1 MTITIR
7 QKALANDNISLYLD
21 IYDGGKRKFEFL
33 SLYLLPEVDAETKA
47 RNEETL
53 QRAHQIRAERILHPE
68 TIPEVGHLMI
78 VKEIPNDESPEVL
91 DWIQTYIDW
100 MSDNTDYSKA
110 IVDQSKYLKYLMS
123 EFLANKRRPH
133 ITLRKFD
140 KEWFKAFFLWLKN
153 DYVPQ
158 KYVRVEAKPLCEG
171 SLHNVQQRIVAVF
184 NKAVKFGKLK
194 ANPFYQLEKSDIF
207 PKPKASHKQY
217 LTPDELK
224 RFMASDERSP
234 GVAETQRA
242 FGFACLTGLRIS
254 DIKALRW
261 SDIKRN
267 EETNTLVIVQ
277 KKTKALNAVPIGNT
291 ALSWMPPKGDDDF
304 VFHLPAKAN
313 VDAALKRIAKKVG
326 IEKNISFHCSR
337 HTFGILVQAV
347 TGNIETTKK
356 LMGHKSLKS
365 TSIYADVLTHEKV
378 KAVDN
383 MKKAF
388 RGRKQREENKQAS
401 SEEKTDI
408 REDKD
413 ATVQRDNNAT
423 VEKKEETKGKQKEE
437 NKDSPIMKQWKELKA
452 KHPDAL
458 LLFRVGDFYEMYEQD
473 AKRGSEVLG
482 ITLTKRNT
490 QAGPYMAG
498 FPHHALDTYLPKL
511 IRAGERVAI
520 CDQLEAPKQ
529 KQEEQNTEEQQRSG
543 GMKR

>member
-33 SLYLLPEVDAETKA
+33 SLYLLPEVDAEIKA

-140 KEWFKAFFLWLKN
+140 KEWLKAFFLWLKN

-158 KYVRVEAKPLCEG
+158 KYVRVETKPLCEG
-171 SLHNVQQRIVAVF
+171 SLHNVQQRIVTVF

-207 PKPKASHKQY
+207 PKPKTSHKQY

-254 DIKALRW
+254 DIKALR
-261 SDIKRN
+261 
-267 EETNTLVIVQ
+267 
-277 KKTKALNAVPIGNT
+277 
-291 ALSWMPPKGDDDF
+291 
-304 VFHLPAKAN
+304 
-313 VDAALKRIAKKVG
+313 
-326 IEKNISFHCSR
+326 
-337 HTFGILVQAV
+337 
-347 TGNIETTKK
+347 
-356 LMGHKSLKS
+356 
-365 TSIYADVLTHEKV
+365 
-378 KAVDN
+378 
-383 MKKAF
+383 
-388 RGRKQREENKQAS
+388 
-401 SEEKTDI
+401 
-408 REDKD
+408 
-413 ATVQRDNNAT
+413 
-423 VEKKEETKGKQKEE
+423 
-437 NKDSPIMKQWKELKA
+437 
-452 KHPDAL
+452 
-458 LLFRVGDFYEMYEQD
+458 
-473 AKRGSEVLG
+473 
-482 ITLTKRNT
+482 
-490 QAGPYMAG
+490 
-498 FPHHALDTYLPKL
+498 
-511 IRAGERVAI
+511 
-520 CDQLEAPKQ
+520 
-529 KQEEQNTEEQQRSG
+529 
-543 GMKR
+543 